1 MVKHRIIIEIRD
13 DSDQVYVTGPLNNKS
28 LCIAM
33 LEEAIDVVK
42 KCGNKPIISI
52 PTKEEIKKLNGN
64 NV

>member
-1 MVKHRIIIEIRD
+1 MVKHRIVIEVKEND
-13 DSDQVYVTGPLNNKS
+13 DQVYVTGPLNNKN

-52 PTKEEIKKLNGN
+52 PTIKDLKELNGN

>member
-1 MVKHRIIIEIRD
+1 MVKHRIIIEVKEND
-13 DSDQVYVTGPLNNKS
+13 DQVHVTGPLNNKN

-42 KCGNKPIISI
+42 KCGKKPIISI
-52 PTKEEIKKLNGN
+52 PTIKDLKKLNGN